1 MAIMVRWDAQDLIS
15 DLMWKRA
22 TVLFVLAAP
31 SGRTQLLVWSLPSLC
46 FRKTTIKIINKKSSA
61 LCLSL
66 RRHFLGSPRRSNS
79 ITTHK
84 SILSDDLCF
93 SAGVALSV
101 WGKRRVFLRLVSAT
115 AKVQVTFSVKLTTT
129 ISSSLGDNTG
139 SMHGVQQ

>member
-1 MAIMVRWDAQDLIS
+1 MAIMVRWDAQYLIS
-15 DLMWKRA
+15 DPMWKRT

-31 SGRTQLLVWSLPSLC
+31 SGRTQLLVWSLPSFC

-84 SILSDDLCF
+84 RILSDDLCF

-101 WGKRRVFLRLVSAT
+101 WGKRRVFLHLVSAT

-129 ISSSLGDNTG
+129 ISSSLGDKTG